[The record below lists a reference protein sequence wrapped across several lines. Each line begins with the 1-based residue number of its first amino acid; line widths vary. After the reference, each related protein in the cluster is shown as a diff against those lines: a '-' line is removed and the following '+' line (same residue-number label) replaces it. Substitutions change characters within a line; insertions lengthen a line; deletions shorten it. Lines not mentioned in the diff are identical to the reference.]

1 MIHYLDIGEVIIIHE
16 KMIEIGGGRRGIRD
30 YRLLHSA
37 VERPKA
43 TFAGKPLYPN
53 IYLKAASLL
62 HSLIK
67 NHPFNDGNKRTG
79 FFSTLRFLHI
89 NGYEIT
95 ASHEE
100 IIKFTLSVDTKNL
113 SLEEIADWF
122 KTHSRKRKF

>member
-1 MIHYLDIGEVIIIHE
+1 MIRYLDIGEVIIIHE

-43 TFAGKPLYPN
+43 TFTGRPLYPT
-53 IYLKAASLL
+53 IYLKAAALI

-100 IIKFTLSVDTKNL
+100 IIKFALSADTKNL
-113 SLEEIADWF
+113 NLEEIAAWF